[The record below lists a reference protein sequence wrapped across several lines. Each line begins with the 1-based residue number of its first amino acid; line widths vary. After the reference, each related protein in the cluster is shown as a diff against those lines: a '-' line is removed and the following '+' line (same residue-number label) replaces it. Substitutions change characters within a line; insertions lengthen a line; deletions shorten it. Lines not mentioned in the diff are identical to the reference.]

1 MSWYDD
7 CNLPY
12 RLVPAKPF
20 RSMLLILSA
29 ILFGALALLVHEL
42 GHLLA
47 ARFCNVPASELGLG
61 MGRKLATFRIGSI
74 KLSFGVWPTGSFV
87 MLDGTVL
94 KQRSLGAQLFV
105 HLGGIILNLVA
116 GLLTYGSIFSW
127 MNLLLAAGNVLPLYQ
142 HDGWKC
148 GVVILRA
155 LMRRTSQP
163 AEWAFTFSG
172 GFVSVMIAWYVVR
185 LLG

>member
-1 MSWYDD
+1 M
-7 CNLPY
+7 
-12 RLVPAKPF
+12 F
-20 RSMLLILSA
+20 LILSVICFA
-29 ILFGALALLVHEL
+29 AVAMLIHEL

-47 ARFCNVPASELGLG
+47 ARLCRVPASELGLG

-74 KLSFGVWPTGSFV
+74 KLSFGLLPTGSFV

-94 KQRSLGAQLFV
+94 EERSLPAQLFV

-116 GLLTYGSIFSW
+116 ASLTYGTTFGW
-127 MNLLLAAGNVLPLYQ
+127 LNLLLAAGNILPLYQ

-155 LMRRTSQP
+155 LMQRTNAQV
-163 AEWAFTFSG
+163 ERAFTFSG
-172 GFVSVMIAWYVVR
+172 GFVSLAIASYVVR
-185 LLG
+185 LFF